1 MRDYRRRFPGCEL
14 HYLIG
19 GDLVVTASSDALA
32 KMAVGTTHGVV
43 NCFETPTSEF
53 TRNPDWQFPLEKMQ
67 AAIVEAALAS
77 FLSPDSSERMEAA
90 FSRRLDRI
98 SRQLDKLDYHVEVGN
113 EAIALFVRTWLIS
126 NPALP
131 DSQLP
136 AAQAQA
142 QERFAA
148 FVSALARRMES
159 EQRLAR

>member
-1 MRDYRRRFPGCEL
+1 MKRTRHTFRLPPELADQLADY
-14 HYLIG
+14 
-19 GDLVVTASSDALA
+19 ASRKRVS
-32 KMAVGTTHGVV
+32 
-43 NCFETPTSEF
+43 
-53 TRNPDWQFPLEKMQ
+53 Q
-67 AAIVEAALAS
+67 AAVVEAALAS

-98 SRQLDKLDYHVEVGN
+98 SRQLDKLDYHIEVGN

-142 QERFAA
+142 QERFTA

>member
-1 MRDYRRRFPGCEL
+1 MKRTRHTFRLPPELADQLADY
-14 HYLIG
+14 
-19 GDLVVTASSDALA
+19 ASRKRVS
-32 KMAVGTTHGVV
+32 
-43 NCFETPTSEF
+43 
-53 TRNPDWQFPLEKMQ
+53 Q

-142 QERFAA
+142 QEVCGFRLSPRAA
-148 FVSALARRMES
+148 DGE
-159 EQRLAR
+159 